1 MDNMAAAH
9 RCVARG
15 DVLYRRHDFAG
26 AAAAYREASRCF
38 GGCIAAA
45 GGEEDVITVL
55 KMLRDSHVRK
65 ADRLEG
71 MTTKFVLPA
80 IDVVASWG
88 GTARQPS
95 SHMSPSPSPTPSAA
109 PGQYAVRAAAQ
120 RFLNVLARPLDDL
133 AAAAAA
139 AAQPERNYDAEEAPP
154 CSRQDELLSDVESSV
169 CRDNRLM
176 GSVFLIP
183 SPVSSTP
190 AAALEHSGLYLRDS
204 SFPSQ
209 STACLLQSGRV
220 DMRSGSGAVRQCV
233 DQGNMLHKHR
243 PDVCSKAGE
252 FVRLFRTHAD
262 QFRKALHATSRD
274 AGTPGMRW
282 LDGEVSAF
290 TDPGAGAGAGG
301 TDVAPSMQGSIE
313 TPCSKCLH
321 FEAQQQEMES
331 LRQQLQTLRSE
342 LARAVGMPPFTP
354 LHPLHPLPLR
364 CVCTCS

>member
-1 MDNMAAAH
+1 MDMAAAH
-9 RCVARG
+9 RSVARG

-38 GGCIAAA
+38 GGCIATA
-45 GGEEDVITVL
+45 GGDEDAINVL
-55 KMLRDSHVRK
+55 QLLRDSHVRK
-65 ADRLEG
+65 ADRLER
-71 MTTKFVLPA
+71 MASKFVLPA
-80 IDVVASWG
+80 IDVG
-88 GTARQPS
+88 ETARQLG
-95 SHMSPSPSPTPSAA
+95 SHMSPSPSPTLSAA
-109 PGQYAVRAAAQ
+109 PGMYAVRAAAQ

-139 AAQPERNYDAEEAPP
+139 APERNDDAEEAPP
-154 CSRQDELLSDVESSV
+154 CVKKCPRSEELLSDVESSV

-190 AAALEHSGLYLRDS
+190 AALLEHSGLYLRDS

-220 DMRSGSGAVRQCV
+220 DLRSASGAVGQCV
-233 DQGNMLHKHR
+233 DKGNMLHKHR

-262 QFRKALHATSRD
+262 QFRKALHATSRH
-274 AGTPGMRW
+274 AGTPGVRW

-290 TDPGAGAGAGG
+290 ADPGAGAEVGG
-301 TDVAPSMQGSIE
+301 TDAAPSMQRSVE

-342 LARAVGMPPFTP
+342 LARADVMPPFTP
-354 LHPLHPLPLR
+354 LHPLPLR
-364 CVCTCS
+364 RVCTCS